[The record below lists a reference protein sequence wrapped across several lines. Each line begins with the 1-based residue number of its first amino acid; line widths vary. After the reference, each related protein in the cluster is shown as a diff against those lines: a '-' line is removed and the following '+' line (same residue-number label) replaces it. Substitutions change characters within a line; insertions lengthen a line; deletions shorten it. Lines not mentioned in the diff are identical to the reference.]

1 MVVGHD
7 LAVLGDDE
15 ARTQT
20 LTRSGGG
27 AILTGQH
34 VLEPAAQFLG
44 HAGGQLLL
52 GHGLLLLAGHF
63 DEDDGRG
70 DGLDQVGIA
79 ARRDRKRGRGGQ
91 RQHRRRGHRGAQRKG
106 GGAGGFGKGLGHC
119 MLLAVHSVVPGAY
132 LDLRFY
138 SALPCPIQIC
148 EIAASGLHGRRI
160 WHNSSA
166 ILHED
171 TMKLL
176 VVEDDTTTSTYIARG
191 LREEGHAVDVVADG
205 RDGLVQATTGQYDVL
220 ILDRMLPELDGLTLL
235 KTLRGAGNTTPVLLL
250 TAMGAVEDRIDGLN
264 AGADDYLVKPFAFG
278 ELSARV
284 NALARRPQALE
295 QETVL
300 RAGDLTMDL
309 ISRRVTRAGQEID
322 LLPREFAL
330 LEHLLR
336 RKGRVQTRTM
346 LLEAVW
352 DISFDPMTNV
362 VETHISRLRAKVDR
376 PFDSELIQTVRGAG
390 YRIDA

>member
-1 MVVGHD
+1 
-7 LAVLGDDE
+7 
-15 ARTQT
+15 
-20 LTRSGGG
+20 
-27 AILTGQH
+27 
-34 VLEPAAQFLG
+34 
-44 HAGGQLLL
+44 
-52 GHGLLLLAGHF
+52 
-63 DEDDGRG
+63 
-70 DGLDQVGIA
+70 
-79 ARRDRKRGRGGQ
+79 
-91 RQHRRRGHRGAQRKG
+91 
-106 GGAGGFGKGLGHC
+106 
-119 MLLAVHSVVPGAY
+119 
-132 LDLRFY
+132 
-138 SALPCPIQIC
+138 
-148 EIAASGLHGRRI
+148 
-160 WHNSSA
+160 
-166 ILHED
+166 
-171 TMKLL
+171 MKLL

-295 QETVL
+295 QETTL

>member
-1 MVVGHD
+1 
-7 LAVLGDDE
+7 
-15 ARTQT
+15 
-20 LTRSGGG
+20 
-27 AILTGQH
+27 
-34 VLEPAAQFLG
+34 
-44 HAGGQLLL
+44 
-52 GHGLLLLAGHF
+52 
-63 DEDDGRG
+63 
-70 DGLDQVGIA
+70 
-79 ARRDRKRGRGGQ
+79 
-91 RQHRRRGHRGAQRKG
+91 
-106 GGAGGFGKGLGHC
+106 
-119 MLLAVHSVVPGAY
+119 MLLAVHSVFLDPY
-132 LDLRFY
+132 LGRAFY
-138 SALPCPIQIC
+138 SVVAGAIQIC
-148 EIAASGLHGRRI
+148 ENAGGGMRRQRNCLTS
-160 WHNSSA
+160 WLN
-166 ILHED
+166 LDE
-171 TMKLL
+171 TPMKLL
-176 VVEDDTTTSTYIARG
+176 VVEDDATTSTYIARG

-235 KTLRGAGNTTPVLLL
+235 KTLRGAGNATPVLLL

-295 QETVL
+295 QETTL
-300 RAGDLTMDL
+300 RADDLTMDL

-390 YRIDA
+390 YRIDT